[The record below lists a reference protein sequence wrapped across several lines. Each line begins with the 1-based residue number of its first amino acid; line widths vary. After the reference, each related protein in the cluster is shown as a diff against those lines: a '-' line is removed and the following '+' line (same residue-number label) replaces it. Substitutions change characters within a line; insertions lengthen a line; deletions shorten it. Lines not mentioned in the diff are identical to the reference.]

1 MPMMPCRGSQ
11 GGVGSAAGGK
21 RLGASASHG
30 LCIVSVHW
38 PEDMDAGGAVR
49 QLRGGAE
56 EGDRED
62 GRDLGRINWGAR
74 PRGRG
79 PCPPM
84 RKPAGGRAAGG
95 GRRVMLQAA
104 RRRGRAAEG
113 GGEAKEMHKF
123 ARIRERP
130 DLS

>member
-1 MPMMPCRGSQ
+1 
-11 GGVGSAAGGK
+11 VWAAQQAANG
-21 RLGASASHG
+21 SASHG

-56 EGDRED
+56 EGGRED

-79 PCPPM
+79 PWPPM

-130 DLS
+130 GLA

>member
-1 MPMMPCRGSQ
+1 MPMMPCRLQ
-11 GGVGSAAGGK
+11 REVWAAQQAANG
-21 RLGASASHG
+21 SASHG

-49 QLRGGAE
+49 PLRGGAE
-56 EGDRED
+56 EGGRED

-79 PCPPM
+79 PWPPM